1 MTRIMGLCQPRPKK
15 EQSPLKKR
23 KKKYVSFDRQQ
34 QHIKKMTD
42 RHKEEAERKVLKQL
56 RESKKEEVRR

>member
-42 RHKEEAERKVLKQL
+42 RHKEEAERKVLK
-56 RESKKEEVRR
+56 